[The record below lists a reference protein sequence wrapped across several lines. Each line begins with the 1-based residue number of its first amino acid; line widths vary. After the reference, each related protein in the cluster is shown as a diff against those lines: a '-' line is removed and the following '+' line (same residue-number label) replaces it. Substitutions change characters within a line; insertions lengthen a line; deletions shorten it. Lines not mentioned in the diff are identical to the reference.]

1 MNVQKKETEGEC
13 VFRNLIKV
21 GYTLI
26 YTSRAENLSIET
38 KIILTKMNNRDW
50 TKWATYAFRYLENQA
65 ITNILVSLFAQ
76 WLKRKYHSYSVKTF
90 IVENSSI
97 NVKRYISFLNAFV
110 WKNLKLKSG
119 LNRCKFYRVKRDLDL
134 MVSFI

>member
-38 KIILTKMNNRDW
+38 KIILTKINNRDW

-90 IVENSSI
+90 MVENSSI

>member
-90 IVENSSI
+90 MVENSSI

>member
-13 VFRNLIKV
+13 VFRNLINV

-65 ITNILVSLFAQ
+65 ITNILVSVFAQ

-90 IVENSSI
+90 MVENSNI
-97 NVKRYISFLNAFV
+97 TDKGYISFLNAFV
-110 WKNLKLKSG
+110 WKNLKLKSW

>member
-13 VFRNLIKV
+13 VFRNLIKD